1 MSALVCSYH
10 CAQDLDTLPILCAVW
25 CMIMWPKNGCRVVSH
40 WHQCVNHVSALQG
53 AIGIACR
60 DGDSAAGD
68 LLASL
73 NHEKT
78 RLAILCERAFL
89 TALDGSCRTPIA
101 GLAQCNASGGMSFR
115 GLIASPDGKT
125 VFETTRYWIFYF
137 SMISVLSRRCKTL
150 IPQCICLCSI
160 RPCSSTIMYVLPLPT
175 LHSRAEKECI

>member
-1 MSALVCSYH
+1 MA
-10 CAQDLDTLPILCAVW
+10 
-25 CMIMWPKNGCRVVSH
+25 
-40 WHQCVNHVSALQG
+40 QG

-73 NHEKT
+73 NHEDT

-101 GLAQCNASGGMSFR
+101 GLAQRNSSGGMAFR

-125 VFETTRYWIFYF
+125 VFETTRCASRPDSTF
-137 SMISVLSRRCKTL
+137 SSAAWLARCVQRHDSMAIVLHLEHYTELQRCMQG
-150 IPQCICLCSI
+150 P
-160 RPCSSTIMYVLPLPT
+160 VL
-175 LHSRAEKECI
+175 